1 MQKLKGC
8 IIGAGKQG
16 EVHART
22 LSEIPYVEVV
32 GICDLNKSRAEE
44 LAHKY
49 GIKEVYT
56 DHNEMLAK
64 SDCEFVA
71 IVTPD
76 HLHAQV
82 TIDCANAKKHVL
94 IEKPFATTR
103 EDIHAMLEAIERN
116 NVRAMVDLH
125 NRWSPPFSLAKRA
138 IENGDIGE
146 VRSGYI
152 RLNDTKYVAT
162 DMLAWS
168 ANSSILWFLGSHSLD
183 AITWLVNSRVEKVY
197 SVSREG
203 VLKNLG
209 VDTVDMYQ
217 TTLEFENGAIVQ
229 MENSWITPN
238 GNTAIIDFKCNVLG
252 AEGMINVNTSSHDL
266 IQITNETKTV
276 TPDILAKPIV
286 EDKMV
291 GFSSNS
297 IRSFIDRLIDG
308 KPFLVSVQEASNTA
322 LAIIAI
328 LESANTGKA
337 VKVQYEHSLAS
348 KG

>member
-1 MQKLKGC
+1 MEKIKAS

-22 LSEIPYVEVV
+22 LSEIPYVEIVAV
-32 GICDLNKSRAEE
+32 CDLNKSRAEE
-44 LAHKY
+44 MANKY
-49 GIKEVYT
+49 GIKEIYT
-56 DHNEMLAK
+56 DHKEMLEK
-64 SDCEFVA
+64 SDCDFVA

-82 TIDCANAKKHVL
+82 TIDSANAKKHVL

-103 EDIHAMLEAIERN
+103 KDIFDMLEAIERN
-116 NVRAMVDLH
+116 QVRAMVDLH
-125 NRWSPPFSLAKRA
+125 NRWSPPFSTAKRA

-152 RLNDTKYVAT
+152 RLNDNKFVAT

-183 AITWLVNSRVEKVY
+183 AISWLVNSRVDKVY
-197 SVSREG
+197 SVARDG

-209 VDTVDMYQ
+209 IDTIDMYQ

-229 MENSWITPN
+229 MENGWITPN

-252 AEGMINVNTSSHDL
+252 SEGMININTSSHDL
-266 IQITNETKTV
+266 IQISNEKRTI
-276 TPDILAKPIV
+276 TPDILAKPII
-286 EDKMV
+286 EDKMA

-297 IRSFIDRLIDG
+297 IRSFVDRLIDD
-308 KPFLVSVQEASNTA
+308 KPFQVSVEEAANSC
-322 LAIIAI
+322 LVLIAI

-337 VKVQYEHSLAS
+337 VKVEY
-348 KG
+348 